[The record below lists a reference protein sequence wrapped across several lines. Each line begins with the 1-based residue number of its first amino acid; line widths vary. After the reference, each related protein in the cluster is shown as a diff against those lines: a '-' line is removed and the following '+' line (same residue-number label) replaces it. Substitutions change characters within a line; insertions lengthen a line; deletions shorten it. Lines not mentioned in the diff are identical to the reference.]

1 MAPQAPP
8 PARSHP
14 AFPYSPAPCAGGAR
28 RAERGRRAA
37 RRARDDVLWLFFE
50 DMKEDLAG
58 AVARVAE
65 FTGAGAGAGAG
76 GAARRALAAERSGF
90 EFMRAHASQARA
102 RPRINHPPRA
112 PPAGGALSVPPRAPS
127 CSFAV

>member
-1 MAPQAPP
+1 M
-8 PARSHP
+8 
-14 AFPYSPAPCAGGAR
+14 
-28 RAERGRRAA
+28 
-37 RRARDDVLWLFFE
+37 LWLFFE

-102 RPRINHPPRA
+102 RPRINHPPARA
-112 PPAGGALSVPPRAPS
+112 ARRRSPERTPARPLLFVRSLTSG
-127 CSFAV
+127 